1 MHDLCDKH
9 VAHQWSMFPFPQ
21 LAITHPKHV
30 LFPTAHSATARLND
44 AANANRGISSTT
56 KGSVRNA
63 RLPVSSATSRC
74 APSVPT
80 ATTSRQKRPVWVR
93 SLTNSP
99 PECSK
104 IDHCQTCA
112 QFERRCLSC
121 EDGYF
126 PSGQEC
132 AGPCRARL
140 TRRVSNAFLQLPEV
154 LRGGV
159 SDV

>member
-1 MHDLCDKH
+1 MHDLCNEH
-9 VAHQWSMFPFPQ
+9 VTCQWSVFTFPQ
-21 LAITHPKHV
+21 PSIPHPKHV
-30 LFPTAHSATARLND
+30 PFPTAPSATARLTG
-44 AANANRGISSTT
+44 AVNANRGISSTT
-56 KGSVRNA
+56 KGHARNA
-63 RLPVSSATSRC
+63 RLPVSSATSRS

-80 ATTSRQKRPVWVR
+80 ATTSRQKRPVSVQ

-99 PECSK
+99 PECSN

-112 QFERRCLSC
+112 QFERKCLSC

-140 TRRVSNAFLQLPEV
+140 TRRVSNAFLQLPEM
-154 LRGGV
+154 L
-159 SDV
+159 